1 MVETRRLSLP
11 DDRDLDADS
20 TALLGE
26 LPPLNIARMLA
37 RTGMAP
43 EFYSCV
49 RRLFDDDWFPAEDRE
64 VMLFRTCWNNGS
76 NYEIHQHRAYGGLP
90 PTTVDAILS
99 HDPSSLATWHQV
111 LCRMC
116 DEMSRD
122 AKLTEASVT
131 ELVEH
136 YGTENQ
142 ASRAIMVMAWFN
154 MLSRFVDSS
163 GVPVETGESPY
174 QDVAGPAAT
183 R

>member
-1 MVETRRLSLP
+1 MNARH
-11 DDRDLDADS
+11 DL
-20 TALLGE
+20 L
-26 LPPLNIARMLA
+26 LA
-37 RTGMAP
+37 RAAATACDLASIAP
-43 EFYSCV
+43 SP
-49 RRLFDDDWFPAEDRE
+49 RRSRGASPQPA
-64 VMLFRTCWNNGS
+64 
-76 NYEIHQHRAYGGLP
+76 
-90 PTTVDAILS
+90 TVDTILS
-99 HDPSSLATWHQV
+99 HDPSGLASWQQV

-131 ELVEH
+131 QLVAH

-154 MLSRFVDSS
+154 MLSRFVDST

-174 QDVAGPAAT
+174 QDIAGPAAS